1 MTISEQPNRFSKFC
15 AWLGGGFRSYLKLG
29 KRISV
34 WLSEKGMPRAV
45 IECLKW
51 TSHIVLLL
59 LVLCSALLIVTIGIL
74 IFLAVRNFNRVN
86 REPGEWVIGDQ
97 MKHRDS
103 GFYDPINY
111 SDPDDPRFDER

>member
-1 MTISEQPNRFSKFC
+1 MTISEQPTRFSKYGE
-15 AWLGGGFRSYLKLG
+15 WMGGGFRSYLKFG
-29 KRISV
+29 KRISA
-34 WLSEKGMPRAV
+34 WLSKKGLPSAV

-51 TSHIVLLL
+51 TSHIGLLL
-59 LVLCSALLIVTIGIL
+59 LVLCSGLLILAIGSL
-74 IFLAVRNFNRVN
+74 IFLAVRNFNRVSQ
-86 REPGEWVIGDQ
+86 EPGEWVVGDQ